1 MIDHSQRPCSQP
13 QGWLYIANI
22 CQIFS
27 PPPFPITNKKNLE
40 VVHARLLLHPHGR
53 LLPVETGQHLLLDNL
68 VEVEVIVVVRIY
80 KDPYGSGCLKKIAN
94 TFIGPKS

>member
-1 MIDHSQRPCSQP
+1 MIDHSQRP
-13 QGWLYIANI
+13 A
-22 CQIFS
+22 
-27 PPPFPITNKKNLE
+27 PPFPNTNKKNLE

-53 LLPVETGQHLLLDNL
+53 LLPVETGQNLLLDNL